1 MAAEWCKREHRIA
14 SASRGEAARN
24 EEGGGS
30 FRACGNSFVRKT
42 RGDGIYDDG
51 KREAV
56 DRLVG
61 RSDERE
67 ETREAQ
73 VRRRASGRIEKEVS
87 EELADGEE
95 RQNKRERKR
104 GGREESG
111 RERKRKREKER
122 TRGVEGDGGGD
133 EAR

>member
-1 MAAEWCKREHRIA
+1 MAAEWCKREKSIA

-95 RQNKRERKR
+95 RQNKRER
-104 GGREESG
+104 
-111 RERKRKREKER
+111 EKER
-122 TRGVEGDGGGD
+122 GEGGEWEGKEEKERERAD
-133 EAR
+133 EGC